1 MSNFLRRI
9 SNRLERFPRL
19 WQIIIRLYGIRSFS
33 QERIRY
39 RKRSKVFE
47 DEKAYS
53 SKFEVIFD
61 AQCLQTLTRQRG
73 IGKYSLS
80 LIEAMCKVAPEKE
93 FAAYLTNIADR
104 AELNIAKELLTSLE
118 CPNLSV
124 LVLNPFESSN
134 KISLAQ
140 SQEFLESSLSAFAPK
155 VVISLSNF
163 EKPSS
168 AIPLPPSSTYK
179 TSAILYDLIPLQY
192 SDYLLI
198 SRQQETSYRWLLAN
212 LQKFDYLFSISNT
225 TKEIWG
231 ALVSKSSLIK
241 VISGAGYQ
249 HVETESLGF
258 AHRFGILC
266 VGAEQQHKNLERLI
280 SAYSMLLKN
289 IQVTHSLTIV
299 GIRSNGARRKLAKFA
314 RRLNCDVLLP
324 QYLTEAALRTEYRS
338 NRILIMPSL
347 SEGLSLP
354 ILEAWANGLPAI
366 GSSGTVAD
374 ELIQEKALLF
384 DPKNTYS
391 MAQVIEVLLLSEVEW
406 NKAILGARTN
416 AKNYSWART
425 ADLALSA
432 IREFGEHG

>member
-1 MSNFLRRI
+1 MSNFLKRI
-9 SNRLERFPRL
+9 SNGLERFPKL
-19 WQIIIRLYGIRSFS
+19 WQLFFRLYGIRSFS

-47 DEKAYS
+47 DEGTCS

-80 LIEAMCKVAPEKE
+80 LIEAICKVAPEKE

-104 AELNIAKELLTSLE
+104 AALNIAKELLASLE
-118 CPNLSV
+118 CPNLCV
-124 LVLNPFESSN
+124 LVLDPFESSN
-134 KISLAQ
+134 KISLSQ
-140 SQEFLESSLSAFAPK
+140 SQEYLESSLSSFAPK

-163 EKPSS
+163 EKPTA

-179 TSAILYDLIPLQY
+179 TSAILYDLIPLQFP
-192 SDYLLI
+192 DHLLI
-198 SRQQETSYRWLLAN
+198 SRHQKTSYRWLLAN
-212 LQKFDYLFSISNT
+212 SQKFDYLFSISNT
-225 TKEIWG
+225 TKEIWTD
-231 ALVSKSSLIK
+231 LVSKSSLIK
-241 VISGAGYQ
+241 VINGAGYQ
-249 HVETESLGF
+249 HVETESPGF

-280 SAYSMLLKN
+280 SAYSMLPKN
-289 IQVTHSLTIV
+289 IQVIHSLTIV

-314 RRLNCDVLLP
+314 RRLDCDVLLP
-324 QYLTEAALRTEYRS
+324 QYLTEAALRNEYRS
-338 NRILIMPSL
+338 NRILVMPSL

-366 GSSGTVAD
+366 GSAGTVAD
-374 ELIQEKALLF
+374 ELIQEKTLLF

-391 MAQVIEVLLLSEVEW
+391 IAQVIEVLLLSEVEW
-406 NKAILGARTN
+406 NKAILSAQIN
-416 AKNYSWART
+416 AKNYLWART

-432 IREFGEHG
+432 LREFGEHG